1 MGWNNPD
8 LPWGELERRL
18 SGRTAS
24 GKPISPAGMP
34 GSGRLNHD
42 DVIRDAPMSRPR
54 RRPPERTIERP
65 AAAVPY
71 AELHVHSSFSFLD
84 GASDPDALVE
94 EAVRLGLEALALTDH
109 DGFAGAPAFAEA
121 AQLHGLRTVY
131 GAELSLD
138 LQRPQNG
145 VADPEG
151 THLLVLARGAEGYH
165 RLAGAMTEAHLG
177 GDDKGRPA
185 YDLDDLTERGRD
197 HWVVLTG
204 CRKGA
209 VRTELAAGGPAAAER
224 ALLEL
229 VDRFG
234 REGVVVELTD
244 HGLPDDSARN
254 DVLAALA
261 ERHDLAVVATQAVHH
276 ATPEGSRLAAAMA
289 AVRARRS
296 LSEIDGWLPPSGTAY
311 LRSGEEMTER
321 FARYPG
327 AVATSVRLAAEL
339 AFDLRAVTPRLP
351 VITPEGLTDRQH
363 LRNLAQKG
371 IHTRYAH
378 IPEIAQA
385 RIDRE
390 LAVIADKGF
399 EGYFL
404 IVHGIVAEA
413 KRRGILCQGRGSS
426 ANSALCYALGITAV
440 DSIFYDLP
448 FERFLAATRE
458 EEPDIDVDFDSD
470 RREEIIQWVYDTYGR
485 RNAAQVANVITYRP
499 RSAVRDAAKA
509 LGYSAGQQDAFSAQ
523 VERWREI
530 DADAGLPGPVRDLAQ
545 QLLGRPRHLG
555 IHSGGMILTER
566 PIGEVCPIERA
577 RMADRTVLQWDKDAC
592 EWMGLVKFDLLGLG
606 MLGALDH
613 CFRLIERHL
622 GESWGLDTIPKDEA
636 GVYDMLCRADSVGV
650 FQVESRAQI
659 GTLPRLR
666 PRSYYDLAIEI
677 ALIRPGPI
685 QGGAVHPYIRR
696 ATGHEPVTYP
706 HPAVEPVLQ
715 RTLGVPLFQE
725 QLMQMAMVLGDCTG
739 DEADLLRRAMGSKR
753 GIERIESLQARLFE
767 GMAEKGLVGEEAEA
781 IYVMIK
787 SFADFGFAESHAL
800 SFALLV
806 YASSWLKLH
815 HPAAFLAAL
824 LRNQPMGFYSSAS
837 LVGDARRH
845 GVKTLRPDIARS
857 AAQADLEPLV
867 EGVTGVTGLAQ
878 CAEREQPTPGPFDP
892 HGPDPTPVHRRDGH
906 FAVRL
911 GLDSVRGIGLEVAH
925 RIVAARSERPF
936 ADMADVARRTG
947 LSSTQMEALATAGAF
962 DGFGLSRRQALWN
975 AGFTDAPDM
984 LPGTGAW
991 SPPPTLPDLSA
1002 VEETLADQW
1011 ATRITPDRHPMEHL
1025 RELLAV
1031 EGVRSVGEVLA
1042 ARPEG
1047 VEEEGTA
1054 EAEGRVESGR
1064 RIWVAGLVTHRQR
1077 PGTAGGV
1084 TFLNLED
1091 ETGMLNVVVFG
1102 SVWERHKRIF
1112 RSAAGVVIRG
1122 RVEVTDDRVVNLVA
1136 EVVDRIETRYPSAAR
1151 AGAGPLSARHRSR
1164 DFQ

>member
-24 GKPISPAGMP
+24 GKPISA
-34 GSGRLNHD
+34 D

-54 RRPPERTIERP
+54 RRPAERTVVRP
-65 AAAVPY
+65 SGAVPY
-71 AELHVHSSFSFLD
+71 AELHSHSSFSFLD

-121 AQLHGLRTVY
+121 ARLHGLSTVF

-165 RLAGAMTEAHLG
+165 RLAGALTEAHLG
-177 GDDKGRPA
+177 GDDKGRPT

-209 VRTELAAGGPAAAER
+209 VQQALAVGGASAAEAELA
-224 ALLEL
+224 EL
-229 VDRFG
+229 VERFG
-234 REGVVVELTD
+234 HENVVVELTD
-244 HGLPDDSARN
+244 HARPDDSARN
-254 DVLAALA
+254 DALAALA
-261 ERHDLAVVATQAVHH
+261 ERQGLAVVATQAAHH
-276 ATPEGSRLAAAMA
+276 ATPEGGRLAAAMA
-289 AVRARRS
+289 AIRARRS
-296 LSEIDGWLPPSGTAY
+296 LAEIDGWLPPAGGAH
-311 LRSGEEMTER
+311 LRSGEEMQAR

-327 AVATSVRLAAEL
+327 AVATSVRLAREL

-351 VITPEGLTDRQH
+351 VVTPDGLTDRQH
-363 LRNLAQKG
+363 LRNLAEEG
-371 IHTRYAH
+371 IRTRYAH
-378 IPEIAQA
+378 HPDIARA

-390 LAVIADKGF
+390 LAVIAEKGF

-404 IVHGIVAEA
+404 IVHGIVSEA

-509 LGYSAGQQDAFSAQ
+509 LGYSTGQQDAFSSE

-530 DADAGLPGPVRDLAQ
+530 DDDAALPAPVRELAQ

-577 RMADRTVLQWDKDAC
+577 RMVDRTVLQWDKDAC

-613 CFRLIERHL
+613 CFRLAEQHL
-622 GESWGLDTIPKDEA
+622 GEAWSLDTIPKDEA

-666 PRSYYDLAIEI
+666 PRRFYDLAIEI

-696 ATGHEPVTYP
+696 ATGRETVAYP
-706 HPAVEPVLQ
+706 HPAVEPVLE

-753 GIERIESLQARLFE
+753 GIERIEALEAQLFE
-767 GMAEKGLVGEEAEA
+767 GMARKGLVGEEAES

-815 HPAAFLAAL
+815 HPAVFLAAL
-824 LRNQPMGFYSSAS
+824 LRNQPMGFYSPAS
-837 LVGDARRH
+837 LVADARRH
-845 GVKTLRPDIARS
+845 GVETRRPDIARS
-857 AAQADLEPLV
+857 QAQADLEPLV
-867 EGVTGVTGLAQ
+867 DGVTTVTGLES
-878 CAEREQPTPGPFDP
+878 CAHREQPRPGPFDP
-892 HGPDPTPVHRRDGH
+892 KGPDPTPTHRRDGS

-911 GLDSVRGIGLEVAH
+911 GLDSVRGIGLEVAQ
-925 RIVAARSERPF
+925 RVVAARAERPF

-947 LSSTQMEALATAGAF
+947 LTTAQMEALATAGAF

-975 AGFTDAPDM
+975 AGFVDAPDM

-991 SPPPTLPDLSA
+991 SVPPALPNLSA
-1002 VEETLADQW
+1002 VEQTLADQW
-1011 ATRITPDRHPMEHL
+1011 STRITPDRHPMEHL
-1025 RELLAV
+1025 REVLTA
-1031 EGVRSVGEVLA
+1031 ERVRSVGDVLA
-1042 ARPEG
+1042 ARPENESAP
-1047 VEEEGTA
+1047 VA
-1054 EAEGRVESGR
+1054 DGRVESGDR
-1064 RIWVAGLVTHRQR
+1064 VWVGGLVTHRQR

-1122 RVEVTDDRVVNLVA
+1122 VVEVTDDRVVNLVA
-1136 EVVDRIETRYPSAAR
+1136 EVVDRIETRYRAAAR
-1151 AGAGPLSARHRSR
+1151 AGAGPLSVRHKSR